1 MKYASKKNNMLA
13 NIKTLKPTVLPFLM
27 LTIFDQINI
36 SDKDLLTSSNFLT
49 NHVAYLVTLRNSSL
63 KNEKSVIM

>member
-36 SDKDLLTSSNFLT
+36 SDVDLLTSSNFFNKPRSLPC
-49 NHVAYLVTLRNSSL
+49 YL
-63 KNEKSVIM
+63 KE